1 MINKFKMEK
10 EIKYTVKHEVI
21 DNKPVLDIDILYKDE
36 FEENKYSI
44 KSDNASGINEIPFNV
59 IKNNKNLGKITL
71 KSEDIQSMFE
81 DFFTMVGD
89 YDFQIEFF
97 DKKFK
102 EVKREIDSFLNGF
115 NKDVI
120 DNELTLEGEIKRMRA
135 MAGLLKDSSFC

>member
-1 MINKFKMEK
+1 MEK

-36 FEENKYSI
+36 FEE
-44 KSDNASGINEIPFNV
+44 NASGINEIPFNV

>member
-1 MINKFKMEK
+1 MEK